1 MDDLI
6 SRQKTINTWKE
17 DFKKFVN
24 GLDDIPWDDYIVIM
38 QYIDNMPPAQSKVVR
53 CKDCKHRPT
62 ATEADKNIYTGFSVE
77 FPDGICPCQCED
89 GWYNWYP
96 EDDFYCGKAERRGEL

>member
-1 MDDLI
+1 MKDTIYREDAINCLCNGKCLDEMRWCDD
-6 SRQKTINTWKE
+6 
-17 DFKKFVN
+17 
-24 GLDDIPWDDYIVIM
+24 GYC
-38 QYIDNMPPAQSKVVR
+38 PPVTRIKQLPSAQSEVVR

>member
-1 MDDLI
+1 MNDPI
-6 SRQKTINTWKE
+6 SRAAAIDVIRKCPVKEVTPAYMLINKAE
-17 DFKKFVN
+17 
-24 GLDDIPWDDYIVIM
+24 VITELM
-38 QYIDNMPPAQSKVVR
+38 MLPFAQLEVVR

-96 EDDFYCGKAERRGEL
+96 EDNFYCGKAERKGEL